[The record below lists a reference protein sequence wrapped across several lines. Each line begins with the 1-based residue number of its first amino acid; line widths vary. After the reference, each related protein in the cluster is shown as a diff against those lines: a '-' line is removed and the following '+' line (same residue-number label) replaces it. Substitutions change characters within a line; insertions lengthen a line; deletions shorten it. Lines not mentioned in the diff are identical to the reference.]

1 VSVIGWHDPETGRGG
16 DPLMVTLEAADGTIV
31 STEVFL
37 NASYGYHVDSE
48 VVCAKGTVRMATP
61 ALTATRLGFSDGTAL
76 PENWIPR
83 FAEAYRIQDQA
94 FVDAVRNGTV
104 DAEAASAFDGFMA
117 TYIAERAVEAWRT
130 GTRVVLETNPA

>member
-1 VSVIGWHDPETGRGG
+1 
-16 DPLMVTLEAADGTIV
+16 MVTLEAADGTIV

-117 TYIAERAVEAWRT
+117 TYIAERAVEAWQT